1 MPQQLAE
8 KLAIDIRKF
17 IAIESLA
24 AGVRLTERGLGTK
37 FRVSRSPVRR
47 ALKRLAREGI
57 VTPNPGGGYL
67 VSSRAR
73 ELSKRDANRQVEPN
87 IEEKCYL
94 QIADDRLS
102 GSLPERITENEFLRR
117 YGMSRKHL
125 RNILRRM
132 SQEGWIERLP
142 GHGWMF
148 LQTLTS
154 SETYNQSYRFRIL
167 VEPLA
172 ILEPA
177 FKLNVTALERCKEQQ
192 KALASNTSKRL
203 SPAEIFDANSK
214 LHEVIAECSGN
225 VFIIDTLARIN
236 RLRRLMEYRK
246 VVDIRVVSR
255 RSREHVTLID
265 LLLEGHREAAA
276 DFMRLHLRNAARE
289 KASNDD

>member
-1 MPQQLAE
+1 MSQQLAE
-8 KLAIDIRKF
+8 KLTIDIRKF
-17 IAIESLA
+17 IAVENLA

-47 ALKRLAREGI
+47 ALKRLATEGV
-57 VTPNPGGGYL
+57 VTPNPDGGYL

-73 ELSKRDANRQVEPN
+73 RLSMRDADRHVEPHV
-87 IEEKCYL
+87 EEKVYL

-102 GSLPERITENEFLRR
+102 GLLPERITENEFLRR
-117 YGMSRKHL
+117 YGMSREHL

-154 SETYNQSYRFRIL
+154 SEAYNQSYRFRIL
-167 VEPLA
+167 VEPSA
-172 ILEPA
+172 ILEPS
-177 FKLNVTALERCKEQQ
+177 FKLNVTALERCQEQQ
-192 KALASNTSKRL
+192 RALVTNRNKRL

-214 LHEVIAECSGN
+214 LHETIAECSGN
-225 VFIIDTLARIN
+225 MFIIDTLVRIN
-236 RLRRLMEYRK
+236 RLRRLMEYRQ
-246 VVDIRVVSR
+246 VVDIRAVSR
-255 RSREHVTLID
+255 RSREHLTLID

-289 KASNDD
+289 KVSNDD